1 MHGRQKK
8 KVRLGLERLEERRA
22 LSAGAAAAHL
32 AAVKAGQA
40 ASVNAAAAAAGRE
53 LGPPLPD
60 TAPSNRKPLTGF
72 LVWRI
77 TNPNPF
83 NNHINTPF
91 AGHVLVQLAAP
102 VPGRVY
108 NLLYITVRNGTTQT
122 FDANSQFYVKF
133 PGQPY
138 SFPILTGDQTWAP
151 GKNITFYVL
160 TNKYYPLP
168 NEVTSG
174 FVFSL
179 GGSISIGIPG
189 PSGIFLRLR
198 YNPATI
204 DRNLDAIV
212 LKGAGAQGGKGIPY
226 GLPDTAIY
234 EFSTAATRRNDFGGY
249 F

>member
-1 MHGRQKK
+1 MHGRPEKK
-8 KVRLGLERLEERRA
+8 ARPRLEPLEERRA

-32 AAVKAGQA
+32 AAVRA
-40 ASVNAAAAAAGRE
+40 AHTAAVNAAAAAAGRE

-60 TAPSNRKPLTGF
+60 QAPSNKKPLTGF

-77 TNPNPF
+77 TQPNRF
-83 NNHINTPF
+83 NNHITPPF
-91 AGHVLVQLAAP
+91 GHVLVQLAQP
-102 VPGRVY
+102 VPGKVY
-108 NLLYITVRNGTTQT
+108 NVLYITVRNGTTQT
-122 FDANSQFYVKF
+122 FDSGSRFFVKF

-138 SFPILTGDQTWAP
+138 SFPILTGDQTWRP
-151 GKNITFYVL
+151 GQNITFYVL

-179 GGSISIGIPG
+179 GGAISIGIPG
-189 PSGIFLRLR
+189 PSGIFLRMR

-204 DRNLDAIV
+204 NRNLDAIV
-212 LKGAGAQGGKGIPY
+212 LKGPGSQGGKGITF
-226 GLPDTAIY
+226 GLPVTSIY
-234 EFSTAATRRNDFGGY
+234 EFSTAQTKRNDFGGY